1 MCPFSG
7 QSRCVVLCAAS
18 PNLLQTIISRRHWQ
32 GHVSL
37 LRHRRGFE
45 FILFLLL
52 FVIVFFYNILLFVLQ
67 YKWHKPFIEL
77 GVCRSWWQGFCGRK
91 EELHLSG
98 FTLKMF
104 LHNFFSSFDVL
115 VLFCYYHTFSLV
127 LWDCWGSWCGGFCG
141 WKEEKL
147 RFSGFISWFIFFI
160 IFCSASFDIGGG
172 RVSRIGCF
180 HWRDG
185 QRQTGWLCA
194 SCVQT
199 CRAQGSRKGFFFINV
214 HQVLHWLQNKENSCR
229 RTILKFTRW
238 FQVWCINCWYLF
250 LVPFRDVKATV

>member
-1 MCPFSG
+1 MTQTFHRAWSLPILMTGILWTKGGTPPFRFYIENVFALFF
-7 QSRCVVLCAAS
+7 QFFWC
-18 PNLLQTIISRRHWQ
+18 I
-32 GHVSL
+32 
-37 LRHRRGFE
+37 GF
-45 FILFLLL
+45 
-52 FVIVFFYNILLFVLQ
+52 
-67 YKWHKPFIEL
+67 
-77 GVCRSWWQGFCGRK
+77 
-91 EELHLSG
+91 
-98 FTLKMF
+98 
-104 LHNFFSSFDVL
+104 
-115 VLFCYYHTFSLV
+115 FCYYHTFSLV

-199 CRAQGSRKGFFFINV
+199 CRAQGSRKGFF
-214 HQVLHWLQNKENSCR
+214 L
-229 RTILKFTRW
+229 
-238 FQVWCINCWYLF
+238 
-250 LVPFRDVKATV
+250 

>member
-1 MCPFSG
+1 M
-7 QSRCVVLCAAS
+7 Q
-18 PNLLQTIISRRHWQ
+18 RR
-32 GHVSL
+32 
-37 LRHRRGFE
+37 FFFKK
-45 FILFLLL
+45 FIETC
-52 FVIVFFYNILLFVLQ
+52 VFFVYLLKIKAILQFSFSPTSTRFWIYFVFVKLLFVLL

-199 CRAQGSRKGFFFINV
+199 CRAQGSRKGFF
-214 HQVLHWLQNKENSCR
+214 L
-229 RTILKFTRW
+229 
-238 FQVWCINCWYLF
+238 
-250 LVPFRDVKATV
+250 